1 MWGGKWISLND
12 LGPIQQMLVAMHGM
26 WGYCRP
32 SVLQQHRDFMVN
44 AAPCS
49 AGQAL
54 SYTCLYSFLAGKAN
68 CLAAK
73 AREASQAPMTRGK
86 QRRCAHYL
94 PSFSLLL
101 FCLLPSSLPPS
112 LPSFLLC
119 LYFLLGIFIG
129 LCLSLSTPPP
139 PPQMFLYLLPTSVFA
154 EKQKVLDGDE
164 QHSPYCFSGSYTK

>member
-12 LGPIQQMLVAMHGM
+12 LCPIQQMLVAMHRM
-26 WGYCRP
+26 W
-32 SVLQQHRDFMVN
+32 DFMVN

-73 AREASQAPMTRGK
+73 AREASQAPMMRGK

-94 PSFSLLL
+94 PSFSFLL
-101 FCLLPSSLPPS
+101 FRPLPSSLPPS

-119 LYFLLGIFIG
+119 LYFLLGIFIR
-129 LCLSLSTPPP
+129 LCLSLSTPP
-139 PPQMFLYLLPTSVFA
+139 QMFFYLLPTSVFA

-164 QHSPYCFSGSYTK
+164 QHSPYCFSGSNTK